1 MPGSFARRFIIFR
14 VRPMALTA
22 GVSAP
27 GDADD
32 AVDDEVDADRSG
44 HDRKDRRPG
53 SYQTIPQVGQVRFG
67 LPWTPR
73 EVQENQADGGRGQEG
88 EYQEGEDD
96 DGERLMVAH

>member
-1 MPGSFARRFIIFR
+1 
-14 VRPMALTA
+14 
-22 GVSAP
+22 
-27 GDADD
+27 
-32 AVDDEVDADRSG
+32 
-44 HDRKDRRPG
+44 
-53 SYQTIPQVGQVRFG
+53 VRFG